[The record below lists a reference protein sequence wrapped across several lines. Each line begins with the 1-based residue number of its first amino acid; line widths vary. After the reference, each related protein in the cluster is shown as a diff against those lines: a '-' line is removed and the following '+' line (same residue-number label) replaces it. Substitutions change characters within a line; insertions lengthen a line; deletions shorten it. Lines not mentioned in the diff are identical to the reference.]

1 MPAYGLDE
9 AAADFL
15 LIVIVGINCYMGWR
29 FGLVRRAISFMAVF
43 AGAVSAYYVGN
54 PLAALVK
61 PGDLIANAWAFVGVF
76 TVAVLMIEILA
87 WLYSEQISKVI
98 TVIFDRVSGLAAGVV
113 VGVLEAGVLFLVAQA
128 VADTPPSASDVPS
141 DSRTAAATAVDHG
154 LLTQLVVKL
163 EPGIQSLLS
172 PALPGRL
179 QDRLADSS
187 TT

>member
-9 AAADFL
+9 ATADFL
-15 LIVIVGINCYMGWR
+15 LIVIVGVNCYMGWR
-29 FGLVRRAISFMAVF
+29 FGLVRRAIAFMAIF

-54 PLAALVK
+54 PVAALVK

-76 TVAVLMIEILA
+76 TVAVLMIETLA
-87 WLYSEQISKVI
+87 WLYSDQLRKVI
-98 TVIFDRVSGLAAGVV
+98 TVVFDRISGLAAGVV

-128 VADTPPSASDVPS
+128 VAEAPASVS
-141 DSRTAAATAVDHG
+141 TLSSGSRTAAAVAVDHG

-172 PALPGRL
+172 PALPGQL
-179 QDRLADSS
+179 QDRLDNSS

>member
-1 MPAYGLDE
+1 MTAYGLDE

-15 LIVIVGINCYMGWR
+15 LIVIVGVNCYLGWR

-54 PLAALVK
+54 PLAALVA
-61 PGDLIANAWAFVGVF
+61 PGDLIANAWAFVAVF
-76 TVAVLMIEILA
+76 AVAVLMIEILA
-87 WLYSEQISKVI
+87 WLYSEQLRKVI
-98 TVIFDRVSGLAAGVV
+98 TVVFDRVSGLAAGAI

-128 VADTPPSASDVPS
+128 VADAPATVSGVSS
-141 DSRTAAATAVDHG
+141 TSRTAAAVAVDHG

-172 PALPGRL
+172 PALPGL
-179 QDRLADSS
+179 LENRLADSS